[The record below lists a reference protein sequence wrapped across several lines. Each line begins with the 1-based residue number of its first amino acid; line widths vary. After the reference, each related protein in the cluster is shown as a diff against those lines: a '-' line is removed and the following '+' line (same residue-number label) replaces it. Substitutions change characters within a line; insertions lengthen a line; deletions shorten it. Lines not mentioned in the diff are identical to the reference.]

1 MSGSAPGWA
10 GCDGPPVFSRINPTT
25 KAPRARSSLS
35 IHAPRKPPEP
45 VTKTLRLF
53 QNPLGSPIAVHL
65 VKYRAHGVMKSCSG
79 RAQPWNLP
87 LLVDL
92 LKFLLVLVR
101 IHGFEKA
108 VVPVGIKYSSLLKGR
123 QNLPL

>member
-1 MSGSAPGWA
+1 M
-10 GCDGPPVFSRINPTT
+10 

-45 VTKTLRLF
+45 VTKTLRPC
-53 QNPLGSPIAVHL
+53 QNPLGSPIAKHL
-65 VKYRAHGVMKSCSG
+65 VKYRAHGVTKSCNG
-79 RAQPWNLP
+79 RLQPWNFP
-87 LLVDL
+87 LLEDL

-101 IHGFEKA
+101 IHGFEKT
-108 VVPVGIKYSSLLKGR
+108 VVPEGIKYTSMLKGR